1 MKPDKR
7 WLTTELT
14 EDELA
19 MYYNIASLNSQ
30 YQYFDLDTLQ
40 AINLKTFARNFE
52 AIKSLLNEEGMA
64 VYETLKTK
72 ILEFQGEMLS

>member
-19 MYYNIASLNSQ
+19 MYFSIASLNSQ
-30 YQYFDLDTLQ
+30 YKYFDLDTLQ
-40 AINLKTFARNFE
+40 AVNLITLSRNFE
-52 AIKSLLNEEGMA
+52 NIKSLLTEDGMA

-72 ILEFQGEMLS
+72 ILEFQGEVLS

>member
-19 MYYNIASLNSQ
+19 MFYNIASLNSQ

-40 AINLKTFARNFE
+40 AINLKTFSRNVE
-52 AIKSLLNEEGMA
+52 AIKALLNEEGIA

-72 ILEFQGEMLS
+72 ILEFQGDSLS

>member
-40 AINLKTFARNFE
+40 AINSRTFSRNVE
-52 AIKSLLNEEGMA
+52 AIKPLLTEEGMA

-72 ILEFQGEMLS
+72 ILEFQGETLS

>member
-30 YQYFDLDTLQ
+30 YQYFDLDALQ
-40 AINLKTFARNFE
+40 AINLKTFSRNFE

-72 ILEFQGEMLS
+72 ILEFQGDSLS

>member
-30 YQYFDLDTLQ
+30 YQYFDLDALQ
-40 AINLKTFARNFE
+40 AINSKTFSRNFE
-52 AIKSLLNEEGMA
+52 AIKALLNEEGMA